1 MIVSKCKT
9 ISPPPKKVGIFSI
22 IDEADI
28 FPEKYDPLLFR
39 KMKTYLSRNYYFTLD
54 CEILPKRVFLLAL
67 KQYCAKNINYQR
79 QGGTPM
85 TS

>member
-22 IDEADI
+22 IDKADI

-54 CEILPKRVFLLAL
+54 CEILPKKSFSSGVKAVL
-67 KQYCAKNINYQR
+67 C
-79 QGGTPM
+79 
-85 TS
+85 